1 MSQAAR
7 TLKTLLRASA
17 VIRTVRAMGTAGAIG
32 AVIGA
37 MGAMAA
43 GRAAYAA
50 DHPNLQPGKWE
61 TSLTMDMPG
70 MPARPAITTTHCVKP
85 DEVKDN
91 QSVAE
96 RMQANS
102 KGKCKVSDVKFEG
115 DKLSYS
121 FTCDT
126 GASGT
131 TELVFGGTTYEGTT
145 KISISGRGNAPA
157 MSMTQHFKSKRLG
170 DC

>member
-1 MSQAAR
+1 MSQATR
-7 TLKTLLRASA
+7 SSKTLLSASA
-17 VIRTVRAMGTAGAIG
+17 AIG
-32 AVIGA
+32 VIGVMA
-37 MGAMAA
+37 LIGAMAA

-145 KISISGRGNAPA
+145 KIAISGRGNAPA